1 MLICPVKAMTVTV
14 GFAVLTFVMAYLAIN
29 NPDKHGPLQIGHYIL
44 VHVMALFTGYV
55 AYASSSS
62 EENVAQLLTGF
73 VNSYSFL
80 VYLVG
85 AYFGIFMITKALKF
99 FSGDEN

>member
-1 MLICPVKAMTVTV
+1 MSVVT
-14 GFAVLTFVMAYLAIN
+14 GFAILTFTLAYLAIN
-29 NPDKHGPLQIGHYIL
+29 TPDRHGALQIGHYIL

-55 AYASSSS
+55 GYASSNSNES
-62 EENVAQLLTGF
+62 VAQLLTGF

-85 AYFGIFMITKALKF
+85 AYFGIFMIVKALKF
-99 FSGDEN
+99 FNGETDQN

>member
-1 MLICPVKAMTVTV
+1 MSLTV

-29 NPDKHGPLQIGHYIL
+29 TPDNHGPLQIGHYIL

-55 AYASSSS
+55 GYASSASNES
-62 EENVAQLLTGF
+62 VSDLLMGFTG
-73 VNSYSFL
+73 SYSYL

-85 AYFGIFMITKALKF
+85 AYFGIFMIVKALKF
-99 FSGDEN
+99 FNAEE